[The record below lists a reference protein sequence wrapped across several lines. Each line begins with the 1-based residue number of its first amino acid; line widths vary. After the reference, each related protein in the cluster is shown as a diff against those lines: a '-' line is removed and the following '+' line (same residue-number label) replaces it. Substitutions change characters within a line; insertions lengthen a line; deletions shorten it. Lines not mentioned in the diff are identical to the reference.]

1 MRRMAIIVIIASTI
15 GLTVAGAKDRLRTAG
30 CHDGTM
36 TELAP
41 GAAISGLAVTSADHE
56 AALRLAGLVDDDW
69 SDLDRAIADWARES
83 TLRVARLSD
92 SEPNRYG
99 ETPVFAYRDGDDQA
113 LQARLLASGLAR
125 LSHFD
130 LPQSC
135 FQALFEAEHGAIS
148 TRRGLWRDPR
158 FAVLKAR
165 DPDSMAARL
174 DSYQIVE
181 GEILS
186 TGRTERRLYLNFG
199 GYWAE
204 DFTVEIDKRAEAAL
218 QKAGKRPEDWV
229 GTRIR
234 VRGWLSES
242 RGPMMKVEEPN
253 QIERL
258 SD

>member
-1 MRRMAIIVIIASTI
+1 MRRMAIIVTIASTI
-15 GLTVAGAKDRLRTAG
+15 GLSAADAEDRLRTAG
-30 CHDGTM
+30 CHDGALM
-36 TELAP
+36 ALAP
-41 GAAISGLAVTSADHE
+41 DAAISGLAIASADQQ
-56 AALRLAGLVDDDW
+56 ALRLAALVDDDW
-69 SDLDRAIADWARES
+69 PDRDLAVADWALES
-83 TLRVARLSD
+83 ALGAARLSG
-92 SEPNRYG
+92 SEPSRYG
-99 ETPVFAYRDGDDQA
+99 ETSVFAYRDGDDQA
-113 LQARLLASGLAR
+113 LQVRLLASGLAR

-135 FQALFEAEHGAIS
+135 FQALFETEHGAIEA
-148 TRRGLWRDPR
+148 RRGLWRDPR
-158 FAVLKAR
+158 FAVLQAR

-218 QKAGKRPEDWV
+218 QRAGKRPDDWV
-229 GTRIR
+229 GARIR